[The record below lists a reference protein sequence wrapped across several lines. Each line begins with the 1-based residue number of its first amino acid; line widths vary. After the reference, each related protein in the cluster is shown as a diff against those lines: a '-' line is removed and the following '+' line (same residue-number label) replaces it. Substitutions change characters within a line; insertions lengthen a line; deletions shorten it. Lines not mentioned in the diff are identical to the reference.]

1 MASRSTGAAV
11 AGVGHRNQTPP
22 HAKRHRHD
30 VRQRVSP
37 RRPPA
42 RPPGGGH
49 RKTLLDHP
57 AVCKNLKNPTR
68 PSAPKDQAIR
78 ARCGVGLGWAG
89 RLDAPGG
96 NRREPKADEVEHG
109 AVRSE
114 GSGPQSEP
122 RPPQAHAAPGVAR
135 TPTMTSLR
143 APRPATAN
151 PLQQSHSSPAT
162 ITQLSA
168 AEPFRHT
175 SPAALLRPRISP
187 SPESHLA
194 HSSGTKRR
202 QSECLRT

>member
-1 MASRSTGAAV
+1 MWRYKTCGQGRGSAGPPGCCRPDGGNPALGRWDVVAAC
-11 AGVGHRNQTPP
+11 ACALVGIRVSDTEFMTLTLTQKRKQP

-68 PSAPKDQAIR
+68 PSARKDQAIR
-78 ARCGVGLGWAG
+78 ARGGVGLGWAG

-122 RPPQAHAAPGVAR
+122 RPPQAHAAPGVSR
-135 TPTMTSLR
+135 TQSFTSNSTPTYPT
-143 APRPATAN
+143 N
-151 PLQQSHSSPAT
+151 PTDIPPQT
-162 ITQLSA
+162 
-168 AEPFRHT
+168 
-175 SPAALLRPRISP
+175 
-187 SPESHLA
+187 
-194 HSSGTKRR
+194 
-202 QSECLRT
+202 